1 MNREETKRSL
11 FLTLSSEPQA
21 HSVDVVNRV
30 DARRIVGLIG
40 FPQRRADLLR
50 RRLTSLS
57 RAEDYQLAFVTPG
70 SKH

>member
-21 HSVDVVNRV
+21 HSV